1 MRALVGVIMTGHV
14 EGWFLARNISLAMN
28 DFFAVLKSGYST
40 HAEPVAGC
48 HFLMIS
54 VALDQDY

>member
-1 MRALVGVIMTGHV
+1 MRALVGVIVAGHV
-14 EGWFLARNISLAMN
+14 EGWFLARNISSAMH
-28 DFFAVLKSGYST
+28 DFFAALKLCYST

-54 VALDQDY
+54 VALDQGH

>member
-1 MRALVGVIMTGHV
+1 VGVIVAGHV
-14 EGWFLARNISLAMN
+14 EGWFLARNISSAMH
-28 DFFAVLKSGYST
+28 DFFAALKLCYST

-54 VALDQDY
+54 VALDQGH